1 MVDPFCGGIKAS
13 NYRHVQRIYELNDIS
28 EDEKNRYLNDL
39 KMNNHKIYSE
49 VIELKNR
56 LEKDIVNVKEAL
68 LYSQE
73 PILNTNIN
81 EN

>member
-1 MVDPFCGGIKAS
+1 MTFLRMK
-13 NYRHVQRIYELNDIS
+13 
-28 EDEKNRYLNDL
+28 KNRYSNDL
-39 KMNNHKIYSE
+39 KKNNPEIYSE
-49 VIELKNR
+49 VIELKNK

-68 LYSQE
+68 LFGQE

>member
-56 LEKDIVNVKEAL
+56 LEKDIVNVKEDL

>member
-1 MVDPFCGGIKAS
+1 MVDSFCGGIKAS

-28 EDEKNRYLNDL
+28 EDEKNRYSNYL
-39 KMNNHKIYSE
+39 KKNNPEIYSE
-49 VIELKNR
+49 VNELKNK

-81 EN
+81 KD

>member
-1 MVDPFCGGIKAS
+1 MVDSFCGGIKAS

-28 EDEKNRYLNDL
+28 EDEKNRYSNYL
-39 KMNNHKIYSE
+39 KKNNPEIYSE
-49 VIELKNR
+49 VNELKNK

-73 PILNTNIN
+73 PILNTNY
-81 EN
+81 

>member
-28 EDEKNRYLNDL
+28 EDEKNRYSNYL
-39 KMNNHKIYSE
+39 KKNNPEIYSE

-56 LEKDIVNVKEAL
+56 LEKDIVNVK
-68 LYSQE
+68 
-73 PILNTNIN
+73 
-81 EN
+81 